1 MIVAIRLAPL
11 RALLGLVT
19 ALIWE
24 HLFAGYKIW
33 SDYMANANLIAILI
47 AALSG
52 FLVGGLWYGPIF
64 GKIWRKEAGIT
75 NQHIRAFNPVKI
87 FGLTFAFSV
96 VSAIFL
102 GHLLASTGVTK
113 PHIVMMISVGVALGF
128 IIPALGINYLFNNR
142 SGKLFV
148 IDAGYWIAF
157 YAAMGGVFVILG
169 S

>member
-1 MIVAIRLAPL
+1 
-11 RALLGLVT
+11 
-19 ALIWE
+19 
-24 HLFAGYKIW
+24 
-33 SDYMANANLIAILI
+33 MANANLLAILV
-47 AALSG
+47 AAFSG

-64 GKIWRKEAGIT
+64 GRIWRKEAGIT
-75 NQHIRAFNPVKI
+75 KQQMGAVNPIKL

-102 GHLLASTGVTK
+102 GHLLVSTGVTK

-128 IIPALGINYLFNNR
+128 IIPALGINYLFNNK
-142 SGKLFV
+142 SGKLFA

-157 YAAMGGVFVILG
+157 YAAMGAVFVMLG